1 MNPQMVPEDVPTAGE
16 HVKRI
21 VEGYSLE
28 TSPQLKDLDKLM
40 SAAIVKLQSL
50 SKSECDELAVVEELF
65 GSFAETL
72 GSE

>member
-28 TSPQLKDLDKLM
+28 TSPQLKDLDKLT
-40 SAAIVKLQSL
+40 SAAIVKLQL
-50 SKSECDELAVVEELF
+50 GFAIARPFPLASGF
-65 GSFAETL
+65 GSLFWCF
-72 GSE
+72 

>member
-1 MNPQMVPEDVPTAGE
+1 MVPEDVPTAGE

-40 SAAIVKLQSL
+40 SAAIVKLQL
-50 SKSECDELAVVEELF
+50 GFAIARPFPLASGF
-65 GSFAETL
+65 GSLFWWF
-72 GSE
+72 